1 MKRFKALI
9 IAGSIVGLIIIFA
22 AGFWMG
28 SDFSDRFNFSLQKA
42 GQMLLLNDTGE
53 TQTTN
58 GSEDSPLSIKALE
71 ETIDSVSKEALI
83 SKTKQELVTAAIN
96 GILDSLDDSHSEY
109 FTKEQYS
116 KIMESYQGIMT
127 GGIGVVVTLNDQEK
141 VEVVNVIKGSP
152 SSKLDIRQ
160 GDIIMK
166 VDGESIAGIPLEET
180 VSKIKGPADTSVTIT
195 FFRPSDNK
203 TFDLEIKR
211 GTFSV
216 PNFSNEVIDGNIAY
230 IQYFEFHENG
240 AKELE
245 KEIGS
250 LITQGA
256 EGIILD
262 LRNNLGGTL
271 DDAVYLCD
279 LFLDGGIIVTVKG
292 RSDGSDSYEE
302 FKAKSGKYI
311 DIPMVVL
318 INEYSASASELT
330 AGAFK
335 DSKRAILIGEKSY
348 GKGTVQVLHLL
359 PDGSGI
365 KFTTAKYFLPSGES
379 IDGTGIIPDIS
390 VKLDADSETDVQKER
405 AIEEIQ
411 KLMK

>member
-1 MKRFKALI
+1 MKRFRALI

-58 GSEDSPLSIKALE
+58 GSKDSPLSIKALE

-83 SKTKQELVTAAIN
+83 SKTKQELVKAAIN

-116 KIMESYQGIMT
+116 KIIESYQGIMT
-127 GGIGVVVTLNDQEK
+127 GGIGVVVTLNDEEK

-166 VDGESIAGIPLEET
+166 VDGESIAGISLEET

-216 PNFSNEVIDGNIAY
+216 PNFSNEVIEGTIAY

-245 KEIGS
+245 KEIDS

-256 EGIILD
+256 KGIILD

-279 LFLDGGIIVTVKG
+279 LFLDDGIIVTVKG
-292 RSDGSDSYEE
+292 RSDGSDSFEE
-302 FKAKSGKYI
+302 FKAKNDKYI

-335 DSKRAILIGEKSY
+335 DHKRAMLIGEKSY
-348 GKGTVQVLHLL
+348 GKGTVQILHLL

-405 AIEEIQ
+405 AIEEIK
-411 KLMK
+411 KLIQ